1 VSCSDVLITSVTTA
15 DGDGSVLDADS
26 PANAAVSGRR
36 RLQLQRALAQSYR
49 LLIGTRIIART
60 NTAAVSSPATPTP
73 SAVASSNGTDAN
85 AQASATADSS
95 GGGAAVVASPLVVT
109 SLNRTALL
117 QQLASKLSALSA
129 QPAAL
134 LTLFVAEVGA
144 RLNITAASVGLDA
157 ASIAVAY
164 APPPSSPSPSA
175 VAVAAVVASVAPSAG
190 VIAAVTVCG
199 TLLLAF
205 GAGLALKR
213 SPHLCRARRMAEG
226 AAGGE
231 PTQRDAAQASVLVA
245 TPTQARSVQPWVPGA
260 AVARQGVRVQPL
272 PDALPPGT
280 AGSRAAAAAQASEP
294 SLDREPVEASAA
306 TALVIEDDAVTA
318 SHPEASPVSQ
328 HGGDTP
334 PPPAPSPA
342 DPGRSSAPPPA
353 PVTDSAVARTR
364 PHAASAV
371 APIEHEVALPPHLQA
386 GPGRL
391 DFSAGS
397 AAYGWIDDDDGTMQ
411 SASEIAIDA
420 GPAVSRGQRR
430 RSSVS
435 FAPGLSLRGDESASA
450 RRNSTLLTAG
460 GVRLLTAFTLGARS
474 HSSTLDDAPL
484 ASSRV
489 SAPPSRLS
497 SVSASP
503 PPPPPLTAAEVAGAH
518 AAQAAA
524 AAAAAAQEPLT
535 ATAAGGAVLGSVV
548 VGSRTFMMYGG
559 SFAGA
564 GETDALPPVRA
575 PASPAA
581 TLPLSPAAR
590 LRSPLSPVG
599 SPPVPAAT
607 EPPTPVASSSSGGE
621 LPALPAGLATV
632 PALVQAAWAAVAT
645 SSLAAPPA
653 SLRVR
658 RGVKKAAGVSR
669 DRFGLPLPPR
679 GVISAAGPLP
689 TAVPPVASGR
699 ISRVAAA
706 PTAQL
711 PAPPSSLLRSRPADW
726 AGAFGAVEPA
736 APPATLA
743 SSAPHTASES
753 ALRLHGHAAS
763 GLASV
768 PASVDQAA
776 SAASL
781 FTPSLTSSV
790 PRTGAGAMPR
800 QAAVAAPTP
809 AAAAAACATESVAP
823 LASPASILSPTA
835 IPTHRPVVPLL
846 RLPGLGGAIV
856 RSGEPAAVGSGL
868 EAAAP
873 LGGSLG
879 GPATD
884 QPQVVEAAAPAAVL
898 QTSEA
903 GVAAASS
910 TTAART
916 GTAAAVASL
925 RVASDD
931 AAAIA
936 APTVSPQGAVA
947 AGSKQGF
954 AEASPAV
961 AARPS
966 FVRRIGS
973 GPTSPGGTPP
983 VAPVRIGFPLPPAR
997 VLPPALPSRAISAA
1011 AIPRTFALG
1020 SAAVGATVAA
1030 PAVPRSAVAP
1040 RRPGAAALARPVGR
1054 ASVTSSGT
1062 DYSAP
1067 LSTARSVSVG
1077 HPAGSPIT
1085 ASSARLSAR
1094 ASVAAAAGVAVTAAP
1109 GAAPGQHSARRAA
1122 TPPPPSARG
1131 AATAGASL
1139 TAAVPPPLPAAAVA
1153 VSSPPSGKPVT
1164 SPVGPVLATE
1174 ARHLARHASGTR
1186 MAGAPAT
1193 AAGYASSGLIKRTSV
1208 RLAPPSA
1215 SIGAGA
1221 GSASAGSGTLAAESA
1236 PVAASLR
1243 RMEQSLVK
1251 RMQSQSVLPR
1261 IRAAPATGAGVIG
1274 VEALG
1279 SQLSPISPV
1288 GLSTPATAAADPAAF
1303 VGVTSRSGALSEAAA
1318 AGEPT
1323 STAGSIV
1330 AGSR

>member
-1 VSCSDVLITSVTTA
+1 MAQEVDVSCSDVLITSVTTA

-36 RLQLQRALAQSYR
+36 RLQQQRALAQSYR
-49 LLIGTRIIART
+49 LFISTRIIART
-60 NTAAVSSPATPTP
+60 NTAAVSTAATPTP
-73 SAVASSNGTDAN
+73 SAAASSNGTDAN
-85 AQASATADSS
+85 VQASATAAPSTASS
-95 GGGAAVVASPLVVT
+95 GGGGAAVVASPLVVT
-109 SLNRTALL
+109 ALNRTALL

-134 LTLFVAEVGA
+134 LTLFVAQVGA

-164 APPPSSPSPSA
+164 APPPSSPSPSPVAAAAA
-175 VAVAAVVASVAPSAG
+175 VASLAPSAG
-190 VIAAVTVCG
+190 VIAAVAVCG
-199 TLLLAF
+199 TLLLVF
-205 GAGLALKR
+205 GAGLALRR
-213 SPHLCRARRMAEG
+213 SPHLCRARRMAESG
-226 AAGGE
+226 AQSAAGGE
-231 PTQRDAAQASVLVA
+231 APQREATQSSALVA
-245 TPTQARSVQPWVPGA
+245 TPTPARSMQLWGPGA

-280 AGSRAAAAAQASEP
+280 SGSRAAAAVQADEP
-294 SLDREPVEASAA
+294 SLDHEPAEASAA
-306 TALVIEDDAVTA
+306 TALVIEDEAASA

-328 HGGDTP
+328 HGGGTP

-342 DPGRSSAPPPA
+342 DSGRSSAPPPA
-353 PVTDSAVARTR
+353 PATGPTVARPR

-371 APIEHEVALPPHLQA
+371 APIEHGDGLPPHLQP
-386 GPGRL
+386 GPRRL
-391 DFSAGS
+391 DFLAGS

-420 GPAVSRGQRR
+420 EPAVSRGQRR

-450 RRNSTLLTAG
+450 RRNSTLLAVG
-460 GVRLLTAFTLGARS
+460 GVRLLTAFALGARS

-503 PPPPPLTAAEVAGAH
+503 PPSPPASTAAEVVGAH
-518 AAQAAA
+518 AAA
-524 AAAAAAQEPLT
+524 AAAVAAQEPST
-535 ATAAGGAVLGSVV
+535 ATTAGGAV

-564 GETDALPPVRA
+564 GETDALPPSRA
-575 PASPAA
+575 PVSPAA

-590 LRSPLSPVG
+590 LRSPLAAPG
-599 SPPVPAAT
+599 SPPVPAAS
-607 EPPTPVASSSSGGE
+607 EPPTPVASSGSGGE
-621 LPALPAGLATV
+621 LPALPAGLAAV
-632 PALVQAAWAAVAT
+632 PAQVQAAWAALA
-645 SSLAAPPA
+645 SSALAAPPT

-658 RGVKKAAGVSR
+658 RGVRPAAAAAR

-679 GVISAAGPLP
+679 GVVSTAGPLP

-699 ISRVAAA
+699 VPRVAAV
-706 PTAQL
+706 PTAQS
-711 PAPPSSLLRSRPADW
+711 AVPPSSLLRSRLAGW
-726 AGAFGAVEPA
+726 AGVFGAVETAALPA
-736 APPATLA
+736 ALA
-743 SSAPHTASES
+743 SSAAHTLVS
-753 ALRLHGHAAS
+753 A
-763 GLASV
+763 
-768 PASVDQAA
+768 PAPMDQAA
-776 SAASL
+776 GVASL

-800 QAAVAAPTP
+800 QAAVAVPTP
-809 AAAAAACATESVAP
+809 AAAAAACAVESAAP
-823 LASPASILSPTA
+823 LASPASALSPTA
-835 IPTHRPVVPLL
+835 NPTPRPVVPLL

-856 RSGEPAAVGSGL
+856 RSGEPAAVASGA

-873 LGGSLG
+873 LGGSG
-879 GPATD
+879 
-884 QPQVVEAAAPAAVL
+884 QAAA
-898 QTSEA
+898 E
-903 GVAAASS
+903 AAASS
-910 TTAART
+910 TAAAHT
-916 GTAAAVASL
+916 GTAAAAPSL
-925 RVASDD
+925 RVAAGD
-931 AAAIA
+931 ATAIA

-947 AGSKQGF
+947 VGSKQGF
-954 AEASPAV
+954 AEPSAAV

-966 FVRRIGS
+966 VVRRIAP

-983 VAPVRIGFPLPPAR
+983 AAPVRIGFPLPPAR
-997 VLPPALPSRAISAA
+997 ILPPALPSRATSAA
-1011 AIPRTFALG
+1011 AIPRTGAVG
-1020 SAAVGATVAA
+1020 SAAAGAAAAA

-1040 RRPGAAALARPVGR
+1040 RRPGAAVLTRPVGR
-1054 ASVTSSGT
+1054 ASVASSGT

-1067 LSTARSVSVG
+1067 LSTARSASVG
-1077 HPAGSPIT
+1077 HPAGSPGT

-1094 ASVAAAAGVAVTAAP
+1094 ASGAAAAGAAKAAP

-1131 AATAGASL
+1131 AASGGVSL
-1139 TAAVPPPLPAAAVA
+1139 TAAVPPPLPAAAAA
-1153 VSSPPSGKPVT
+1153 VVSPPSGKPVT

-1186 MAGAPAT
+1186 MAGAAPVVS
-1193 AAGYASSGLIKRTSV
+1193 AAYASSGLIKRASV

-1215 SIGAGA
+1215 SGGAGA
-1221 GSASAGSGTLAAESA
+1221 VGAGAGSGTLAAESA

-1251 RMQSQSVLPR
+1251 RMQSHSMLPR
-1261 IRAAPATGAGVIG
+1261 IRAAPAPGAGVVG
-1274 VEALG
+1274 VEDLG
-1279 SQLSPISPV
+1279 SQLSSFSPV

-1303 VGVTSRSGALSEAAA
+1303 AGVTSRSGALSEAAA

-1323 STAGSIV
+1323 STAGSVV
-1330 AGSR
+1330 AGPR